1 VEAPV
6 SDDLT
11 AADSTALRRIWWLPV
26 LRGVVLLV
34 LGLFMLV
41 QPLGTVKALV
51 WVFGV
56 FAIIDG
62 LIAIAQWLGNR
73 KEPGAGW
80 WLISGV
86 VGIAFGVIAV
96 VWTGPTAQVIFYLI
110 TLWVLVIGVL
120 GIIASVVLYRSRD
133 IGWYW
138 VLTFGLIAF
147 LFGLLLLMNPQTS
160 VSIIVVL
167 LGLFAFVGGVVLVV
181 SGFATKQLANDLD
194 RGSATV

>member
-1 VEAPV
+1 MP
-6 SDDLT
+6 DDLT
-11 AADSTALRRIWWLPV
+11 AAAADSTALRRIWWLPV
-26 LRGVVLLV
+26 LRGVVLLI

-62 LIAIAQWLGNR
+62 LIAIAQWLSNR

-80 WLISGV
+80 WLVSGL
-86 VGIAFGVIAV
+86 VGIAFGIIAV

-110 TLWVLVIGVL
+110 ALWVLVIGAL
-120 GIIASVVLYRSRD
+120 GIIAAVVLYRSRD

-138 VLTFGLIAF
+138 VLTFGLISF
-147 LFGLLLLMNPQTS
+147 LFGLLLIMNPQTS
-160 VSIIVVL
+160 VSVIIVL

-194 RGSATV
+194 KGTATV

>member
-1 VEAPV
+1 MP
-6 SDDLT
+6 DDLT
-11 AADSTALRRIWWLPV
+11 AAAADSTALRRIWWLPV
-26 LRGVVLLV
+26 LRGVVLLI
-34 LGLFMLV
+34 LGLFMLI

-181 SGFATKQLANDLD
+181 SGFATKQLAKDLD

>member
-1 VEAPV
+1 M

-11 AADSTALRRIWWLPV
+11 AADVSTALRRIWWLPV

-51 WVFGV
+51 WVFGI

-62 LIAIAQWLGNR
+62 LVAIAQWLGNR

-80 WLISGV
+80 WLISGL

-110 TLWVLVIGVL
+110 ALWVLVL
-120 GIIASVVLYRSRD
+120 GILSVIAAVVLYRSRD

-147 LFGLLLLMNPQTS
+147 LFGLLLIMNPQTS
-160 VSIIVVL
+160 VSVIVVL
-167 LGLFAFVGGVVLVV
+167 LGLFAFVGGVVLIV
-181 SGFATKQLANDLD
+181 SGFATKQLAKQLD
-194 RGSATV
+194 RGSATI